1 MAKIKAA
8 FGSFSPDGG
17 SVTYAAG
24 PHDDT
29 YEQTGVT
36 SGDLTQHTKV
46 VNVIKNK
53 CKIHSIYWFNSTSNE
68 TRVTLL
74 DWNDSKTTTLSDII
88 TYPKNYTT
96 TVPRDATFSATW
108 NPDLGVWDFDV
119 TIAADLY
126 DTPSGIY
133 ETFPKPGLHFQDG
146 VGVMYEPTGGYNVG
160 ADPETMWVIFYSE

>member
-46 VNVIKNK
+46 VNVINW
-53 CKIHSIYWFNSTSNE
+53 SVLST
-68 TRVTLL
+68 LA
-74 DWNDSKTTTLSDII
+74 I
-88 TYPKNYTT
+88 
-96 TVPRDATFSATW
+96 
-108 NPDLGVWDFDV
+108 
-119 TIAADLY
+119 
-126 DTPSGIY
+126 
-133 ETFPKPGLHFQDG
+133 
-146 VGVMYEPTGGYNVG
+146 
-160 ADPETMWVIFYSE
+160 SEYASV

>member
-53 CKIHSIYWFNSTSNE
+53 CKVHSIYWFKSTSNE

-74 DWNDSKTTTLSDII
+74 DCNDSQSTKLADII
-88 TYPKNYTT
+88 TYHKN
-96 TVPRDATFSATW
+96 A
-108 NPDLGVWDFDV
+108 LG
-119 TIAADLY
+119 I
-126 DTPSGIY
+126 
-133 ETFPKPGLHFQDG
+133 
-146 VGVMYEPTGGYNVG
+146 
-160 ADPETMWVIFYSE
+160 